1 MLDGK
6 RAIVTGGTKGIGKA
20 IASAYLDAGADVV
33 IAGRN
38 EADGEAAAEETGA
51 AFVPCDVTDWDA
63 VESLVDATVAE
74 FGGLDVLVNNAG
86 VGSTT
91 GIEEMELDE
100 WEFVLDVNL
109 GGMMRCTKAAMA
121 HLLET
126 EGSVV
131 NVESIYGLRG
141 GKGATAYS
149 AAKGGT
155 INFTQQVAVDYADRG
170 VNVNGICPGFV
181 HTPMTDDVLEDDEF
195 YEFVRRRTPMGRAAE
210 ADEIAPLAV
219 FLASDG
225 ASYITGA
232 NIPVDGG
239 WTAF

>member
-20 IASAYLDAGADVV
+20 IAAAYVDAGAEVV
-33 IAGRN
+33 IASR
-38 EADGEAAAEETGA
+38 GEDEGTAVAEEIGA
-51 AFVPCDVTDWDA
+51 EFRPVDVREWDQ
-63 VESLVDATVAE
+63 VEALVDGVAADY
-74 FGGLDVLVNNAG
+74 GGLDVMVNNAG
-86 VGSTT
+86 ISSTT
-91 GIEEMELDE
+91 GLAEMELDE
-100 WEFVLDVNL
+100 WEAVVDINL
-109 GGMMRCTKAAMA
+109 GGVMRGSKAALP

-126 EGSVV
+126 EGCIV
-131 NVESIYGLRG
+131 NIESIYGLRG

-155 INFTQQVAVDYADRG
+155 INFTQQVAVDYASEG
-170 VNVNGICPGFV
+170 VRVNGICPGFV
-181 HTPMTDDVLEDDEF
+181 HTPMTDGILEDDEF
-195 YEFVRRRTPMGRAAE
+195 YNFVVQRTPMERAAE

>member
-20 IASAYLDAGADVV
+20 IAAAYVDAGAEVV
-33 IAGRN
+33 IASR
-38 EADGEAAAEETGA
+38 GEDEGTAVAEEIGA
-51 AFVPCDVTDWDA
+51 EFRPVDVREWDQ
-63 VESLVDATVAE
+63 VEALVDGVAADY
-74 FGGLDVLVNNAG
+74 GGLDVMVNNAG
-86 VGSTT
+86 ISSTT
-91 GIEEMELDE
+91 GLAEMGLDE
-100 WEFVLDVNL
+100 WEAVVDINL
-109 GGMMRCTKAAMA
+109 GGVMRGSKAALP

-126 EGSVV
+126 EGCIV
-131 NVESIYGLRG
+131 NIESIYGLRG

-155 INFTQQVAVDYADRG
+155 INFTQQVAVDYASEG
-170 VNVNGICPGFV
+170 VRVNGICPGFV
-181 HTPMTDDVLEDDEF
+181 HTPMTDGILEDDEF
-195 YEFVRRRTPMGRAAE
+195 YNFVVQRTPMERAAE

>member
-1 MLDGK
+1 MLEGK

-20 IASAYLDAGADVV
+20 IGSAYLEAGADVV

-38 EADGEAAAEETGA
+38 ESDGEAAAEEIGA
-51 AFVPCDVTDWDA
+51 EFVPCDVTDWDA
-63 VESLVDATVAE
+63 VTSLVDATVAE

-86 VGSTT
+86 VGSTS

-109 GGMMRCTKAAMA
+109 GGMMRCTKAAMS

-181 HTPMTDDVLEDDEF
+181 HTPMTDDVLEDDAF

-232 NIPVDGG
+232 NIPIDGG